1 MIYPVIKW
9 SYRIAAL
16 VIAAVLLWANM
27 VFHRTP
33 VPSDELGHARALAQ
47 FHYLKGEMHGGAP
60 QEMQRLFPEG
70 APFAYA
76 LYGLAAC
83 NLADR
88 VVEEQRKEL
97 LDEARWSLDQLD
109 SDEVKGRFP
118 LLLAPDHG
126 AFLSGW
132 TAYLH
137 GNLLGALYATERS
150 DEEIARFRAR
160 CDTIAGTLAHSEQPF
175 IESNGMAWPADV
187 MVCVAALAQHDALFP
202 SFYSSIIQDWVRVVE
217 DRLDESGMLAHAWD
231 PVRDAPRT
239 SARGSSMALMN
250 VFLPTI
256 DSSLAKKQFKLFKQN
271 FLSSRF
277 GLPAVLEHPI
287 GTSGHGDID
296 SGPLIF
302 GIGPAAT
309 IVGAGAC
316 RRNGDVAGALALES
330 TVDAFGFTTGAEVR
344 RYLFG
349 ALPIAD
355 LFIVWCRSMRT
366 SGDITPKGPSSI
378 RFHAWS
384 ILLVLLLFTPLA
396 VGHWRSRRNTRRS
409 GSARMLQ

>member
-1 MIYPVIKW
+1 MIVLVIKW
-9 SYRIAAL
+9 SYRIVAF
-16 VIAAVLLWANM
+16 VITLILLWAN
-27 VFHRTP
+27 VQFHRTP
-33 VPSDELGHARALAQ
+33 VPGDELGHALALAQ

-76 LYGLAAC
+76 LYGLASC
-83 NLADR
+83 NLAYREDGL
-88 VVEEQRKEL
+88 QQKEL
-97 LDEARWSLDQLD
+97 LEEARWSLEQLD

-137 GNLLGALYATERS
+137 GNLLGALSAPERS
-150 DEEIARFRAR
+150 DQDTAMFRAR
-160 CDTIAGTLAHSEQPF
+160 CDTIAGTLAHSELPF
-175 IESNGMAWPADV
+175 IESYNGMAWPADV

-202 SFYSSIIQDWVRVVE
+202 PLYSSIIQEWVRDVE
-217 DRLDESGMLAHAWD
+217 HRLDKSGMLAHAWD
-231 PVRDAPRT
+231 PIRDMSRT

-250 VFLPTI
+250 IFLPTI
-256 DSSLAKKQFKLFKQN
+256 DSTLAKKQIKLFKQN
-271 FLSSRF
+271 FLTSRF
-277 GLPAVLEHPI
+277 GLPAMLEHPI
-287 GTSGHGDID
+287 GTSGRGDID

-302 GIGPAAT
+302 GVGPAAT

-316 RRNGDVAGALALES
+316 RRNGDVAGAIALES
-330 TVDAFGFTTGAEVR
+330 TVDAFGFVTGKEER

-349 ALPIAD
+349 VLPIAD
-355 LFIVWCRSMRT
+355 LFIVWCRSMPT
-366 SGDITPKGPSSI
+366 SGDITQAEGPSSL

-384 ILLVLLLFTPLA
+384 ILLFLLLFAPWA
-396 VGHWRSRRNTRRS
+396 IGFWRSGRKSRS
-409 GSARMLQ
+409 KSATQ

>member
-1 MIYPVIKW
+1 
-9 SYRIAAL
+9 
-16 VIAAVLLWANM
+16 
-27 VFHRTP
+27 
-33 VPSDELGHARALAQ
+33 
-47 FHYLKGEMHGGAP
+47 MHGGAP
-60 QEMQRLFPEG
+60 QEMQHLFPEG

-76 LYGLAAC
+76 LYGLASC
-83 NLADR
+83 NLANGGHGM
-88 VVEEQRKEL
+88 QRQEL
-97 LDEARWSLDQLD
+97 LDEARWSLEQLD

-118 LLLAPDHG
+118 LLLPPDHG

-137 GNLLGALYATERS
+137 GNVLGALSVIERS
-150 DEEIARFRAR
+150 EEDVAVFRAR
-160 CDTIAGTLAHSEQPF
+160 CDTIAKTLLHSDRPY
-175 IESNGMAWPADV
+175 IESYNGMAWPADV

-202 SFYSSIIQDWVRVVE
+202 PVYTSIIQDWVRNVE
-217 DRLDESGMLAHAWD
+217 GRLDPSGMLAHAWD
-231 PVRDAPRT
+231 PIRDMPRT

-250 VFLPTI
+250 IFLPPI
-256 DSSLAKKQFKLFKQN
+256 DSTLAKKQFKLFKQN

-277 GLPAVLEHPI
+277 GLPVVREHPI
-287 GTSGHGDID
+287 GTYGRGDID

-302 GIGPAAT
+302 GVGPAAT

-355 LFIVWCRSMRT
+355 LFIIWCRSMPT
-366 SGDITPKGPSSI
+366 SGELSQAEGPSSI

-384 ILLVLLLFTPLA
+384 ILLLLLLFAPWA
-396 VGHWRSRRNTRRS
+396 IGVWRNRRTSRNK
-409 GSARMLQ
+409 AAAQ

>member
-1 MIYPVIKW
+1 MIFLVIKW
-9 SYRIAAL
+9 SYRIVAL
-16 VIAAVLLWANM
+16 VIVTLLLWAN
-27 VFHRTP
+27 VEFHRTP
-33 VPSDELGHARALAQ
+33 VPGDELGHARALAQ

-60 QEMQRLFPEG
+60 QEMQGLFPEG
-70 APFAYA
+70 APFAFA
-76 LYGLAAC
+76 LYGLASC
-83 NLADR
+83 NLAYREDGL
-88 VVEEQRKEL
+88 QRKEL
-97 LDEARWSLDQLD
+97 LDEARWSLEQLD

-137 GNLLGALYATERS
+137 GNLLGALSATERS
-150 DEEIARFRAR
+150 DEDIARFRER

-175 IESNGMAWPADV
+175 IESYNGMAWPADV
-187 MVCVAALAQHDALFP
+187 MVCVAALAQHDALFSP
-202 SFYSSIIQDWVRVVE
+202 MYSSIIQDWVLDVE
-217 DRLDESGMLAHAWD
+217 HRLDENGMLAHAWD
-231 PVRDAPRT
+231 PIRDVPRT

-287 GTSGHGDID
+287 GIYGRGDID

-302 GIGPAAT
+302 GVGPAAT

-355 LFIVWCRSMRT
+355 LFIVWCRSMPT
-366 SGDITPKGPSSI
+366 SGDLSQAEGPSSI

-384 ILLVLLLFTPLA
+384 ILLVLILSAPWAIGL
-396 VGHWRSRRNTRRS
+396 WRKRRTSRSKVAT
-409 GSARMLQ
+409 Q